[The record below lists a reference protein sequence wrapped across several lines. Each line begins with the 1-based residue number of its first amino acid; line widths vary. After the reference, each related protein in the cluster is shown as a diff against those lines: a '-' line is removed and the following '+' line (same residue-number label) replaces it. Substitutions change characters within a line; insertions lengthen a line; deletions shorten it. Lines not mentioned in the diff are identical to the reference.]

1 MENILNLLN
10 KYQSL
15 ILIGLGV
22 LILIVVLIRTRKR
35 KVISIQD
42 TISNVTMHPEIKK
55 HSNHSSKKTSITI
68 DGESF
73 QDINK
78 IKDPATREKVRKAIE
93 FAKQSGFS
101 EDDKS
106 DY

>member
-1 MENILNLLN
+1 MENILPILD
-10 KYQSL
+10 KYQSR
-15 ILIGLGV
+15 ILISLGII
-22 LILIVVLIRTRKR
+22 ILIVVLIRTRKR
-35 KVISIQD
+35 KGISIQD

-68 DGESF
+68 NGESF

-78 IKDPATREKVRKAIE
+78 IKDPKIREKVRKAME
-93 FAKQSGFS
+93 FAKQNGFS
-101 EDDKS
+101 ENNKS